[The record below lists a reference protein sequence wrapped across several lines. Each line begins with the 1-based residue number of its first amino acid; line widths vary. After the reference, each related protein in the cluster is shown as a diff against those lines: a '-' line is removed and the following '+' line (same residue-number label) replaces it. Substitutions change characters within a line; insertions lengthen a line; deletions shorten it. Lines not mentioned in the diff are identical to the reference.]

1 MASLAFN
8 AVYVIPN
15 ANHLIAKNGDVH
27 LVWFETR
34 TEPESLVKGEPMK
47 DNGLSRGWW
56 VVLALALTLFG
67 LWNWHLSLISGQL
80 EDIKHAI
87 IAEGVCSD
95 GYMPFKHFQNMGLVV
110 HNNTDSDIE
119 ITQWSPGDNV
129 GLTLFLAAG
138 EGQIV
143 SPVVTGV
150 DPNNPNCVSLDVG
163 FKANRRL
170 MVNGMW
176 LDDWLER
183 SDLLASTDTRA
194 QKDFVWHDSHCLYTH
209 QA

>member
-1 MASLAFN
+1 
-8 AVYVIPN
+8 
-15 ANHLIAKNGDVH
+15 
-27 LVWFETR
+27 
-34 TEPESLVKGEPMK
+34 MK
-47 DNGLSRGWW
+47 DNGLSMGRW

-67 LWNWHLSLISGQL
+67 LWNWHLSLVSGQL

-95 GYMPFKHFQNMGLVV
+95 GYMPFNHFQNMGLVV
-110 HNNTDSDIE
+110 RNNTDSDIE

-138 EGQIV
+138 ERQIV

-150 DPNNPNCVSLDVG
+150 DPNNPNCASLEVG

-176 LDDWLER
+176 LDEGAYLVQDIRLVPI
-183 SDLLASTDTRA
+183 LLDAGDDEQRQGSPTIDAGDDEQRQGSPTP
-194 QKDFVWHDSHCLYTH
+194 QP
-209 QA
+209 